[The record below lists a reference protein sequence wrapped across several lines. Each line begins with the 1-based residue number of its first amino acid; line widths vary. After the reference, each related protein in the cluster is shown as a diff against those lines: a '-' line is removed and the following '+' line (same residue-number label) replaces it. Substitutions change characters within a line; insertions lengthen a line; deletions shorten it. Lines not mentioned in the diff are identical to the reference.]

1 MGQDSEAAARSRCC
15 WHADAFDL
23 PSVSSVRRLSTH
35 QHNMKTKSAMV
46 IAVASLLC
54 QAHGGVK
61 EALAAKESGDYE
73 TARKEFQALADKGE
87 DKAMIELGLMYHT
100 GEGVKQDYAKA
111 MDWYLKAF
119 AKGNGDAYS
128 NIGVMYRDGLGCE
141 TNRPIAYAL
150 FYITHMRGLG
160 SESTQYRAGH
170 NLDKTAALMKPEE
183 IQETTKM
190 TEKYVLTFVQK
201 RGKLDEKDK
210 ALKFSK
216 EHPTLKKLEEL

>member
-1 MGQDSEAAARSRCC
+1 M
-15 WHADAFDL
+15 AFWSNSFPDGL
-23 PSVSSVRRLSTH
+23 GVKRRRIRD
-35 QHNMKTKSAMV
+35 MKTKFSNLL
-46 IAVASLLC
+46 AVVTLLC
-54 QAHGGVK
+54 QAHAGVK
-61 EALAAKESGDYE
+61 EALAAQERGDYE
-73 TARKEFQALADKGE
+73 TARKEFEALAEKGE
-87 DKAMIELGLMYHT
+87 DRAMIELGLMYHT
-100 GEGVKQDYAKA
+100 GEGVKQDYGKA

-160 SESTQYRAGH
+160 SEDTQYRAGH

-183 IQETTKM
+183 IENTLKM

-210 ALKFSK
+210 ALKFAK
-216 EHPTLKKLEEL
+216 EHLTLRKLAEL

>member
-1 MGQDSEAAARSRCC
+1 
-15 WHADAFDL
+15 
-23 PSVSSVRRLSTH
+23 
-35 QHNMKTKSAMV
+35 MKTKFSILLTFV
-46 IAVASLLC
+46 SLLC
-54 QAHGGVK
+54 QAYGGVK
-61 EALAAKESGDYE
+61 EALAAKERGDYE
-73 TARKEFQALADKGE
+73 TARKEFQALAEKGA

-100 GEGVKQDYAKA
+100 GEGVKQDYGKA

-128 NIGVMYRDGLGCE
+128 NIGVLYRDGLGCE

-183 IQETTKM
+183 IEETLKM

-201 RGKLDEKDK
+201 LGKLDEEDK
-210 ALKFSK
+210 ALKFSN
-216 EHPTLKKLEEL
+216 EHHTLKKLAEL

>member
-1 MGQDSEAAARSRCC
+1 
-15 WHADAFDL
+15 
-23 PSVSSVRRLSTH
+23 
-35 QHNMKTKSAMV
+35 MKTLFTILLTV
-46 IAVASLLC
+46 LSLLS
-54 QAHGGVK
+54 QAHGGVQ
-61 EALAAKESGDYE
+61 EALAAKRTGDYE

-87 DKAMIELGLMYHT
+87 DKAMMELGLMYHT
-100 GEGVKQDYAKA
+100 GEGVKQDYGKA

-170 NLDKTAALMKPEE
+170 NLDKTAALMKPGE
-183 IQETTKM
+183 IEDTLKL

-201 RGKLDEKDK
+201 RGKLDEKEK

-216 EHPTLKKLEEL
+216 EHPTLKKLAEL

>member
-1 MGQDSEAAARSRCC
+1 
-15 WHADAFDL
+15 
-23 PSVSSVRRLSTH
+23 
-35 QHNMKTKSAMV
+35 MKTQFV
-46 IAVASLLC
+46 IVLSVASLIC
-54 QAHGGVK
+54 QAYGGVK

-100 GEGVKQDYAKA
+100 GEGVRQDYGKA

-160 SESTQYRAGH
+160 SESTQYRAGR
-170 NLDKTAALMKPEE
+170 NLDKTAALMKPDAIEE
-183 IQETTKM
+183 TLKM
-190 TEKYVLTFVQK
+190 TEKYVLTFVEK

-216 EHPTLKKLEEL
+216 EHATLKKLAEL

>member
-1 MGQDSEAAARSRCC
+1 
-15 WHADAFDL
+15 
-23 PSVSSVRRLSTH
+23 
-35 QHNMKTKSAMV
+35 MKTKFSILLTV
-46 IAVASLLC
+46 VSLLC
-54 QAHGGVK
+54 QTYGGVK
-61 EALAAKESGDYE
+61 EALAAKERGDYE
-73 TARKEFQALADKGE
+73 TARKEFQALAE
-87 DKAMIELGLMYHT
+87 NHT
-100 GEGVKQDYAKA
+100 GEGVKRDYGKA

-128 NIGVMYRDGLGCE
+128 NIGVLYRDGLGFE

-183 IQETTKM
+183 IEDTLKM
-190 TEKYVLTFVQK
+190 TETYVLTFVQK

-216 EHPTLKKLEEL
+216 EHHTLKKLAEI